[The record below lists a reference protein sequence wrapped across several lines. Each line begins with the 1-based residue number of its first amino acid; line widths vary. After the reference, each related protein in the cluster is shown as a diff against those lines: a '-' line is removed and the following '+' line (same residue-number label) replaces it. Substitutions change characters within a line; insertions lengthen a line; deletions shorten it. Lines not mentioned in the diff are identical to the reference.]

1 MKSLIQ
7 RAEMGRVGSD
17 AIKQMNRLQ
26 GRYNKLSREYVEL
39 SKKATD
45 FSNCSDYKTGSRR
58 RRANF
63 GVLGI
68 RNKLKIAMK
77 EEKYSC

>member
-1 MKSLIQ
+1 
-7 RAEMGRVGSD
+7 
-17 AIKQMNRLQ
+17 MNRLQ

-39 SKKATD
+39 SKKADRLQQIAPTM
-45 FSNCSDYKTGSRR
+45 NEGSRR

-68 RNKLKIAMK
+68 EVN
-77 EEKYSC
+77 